1 MSKKSICTGI
11 VGLLV
16 LFVSGICFAFEFEDG
31 LEKIFL
37 KDVKSMEAE
46 YNNFEKNSYEKFR
59 REVEAMWG
67 EFITSTKTT
76 WVEYSDDKT
85 GRSRVDF
92 EKGKVQIEVVLPE
105 KIAAADPKAVKKRLV
120 KEIERAIANK
130 GEGFNKKTSLLPHPV
145 LEGQI
150 KNKHGDAVTEKNK
163 TQFAVEILKTKLV
176 KKISV
181 ATDKGKMTKAEIS
194 FSLVPDH
201 IKIRAEKYLAP
212 VQKYSKR
219 FNVSVPLVFA
229 IIHTESFFNPKAK
242 SSAPAFGL
250 MQLVPKSGGRA
261 AYKYAYGR
269 DKILSSNYLYNPE
282 NNIELGCAYLGLL
295 KNQYFKNISSNK
307 NTLYCVIASY
317 NTGPGNLGRSL
328 CGKRDVQCAVDK
340 ANSMNADELFRHLR
354 LHLPYRETR
363 EYLKKVTDRM
373 NIYKNL

>member
-1 MSKKSICTGI
+1 
-11 VGLLV
+11 
-16 LFVSGICFAFEFEDG
+16 
-31 LEKIFL
+31 
-37 KDVKSMEAE
+37 
-46 YNNFEKNSYEKFR
+46 
-59 REVEAMWG
+59 MWG
-67 EFITSTKTT
+67 DFITSTQKT

-92 EKGKVQIEVVLPE
+92 EKGKVQIEIILPE
-105 KIAAADPKAVKKRLV
+105 KIAAANPEAVKKRLE
-120 KEIERAIANK
+120 KEIERTVTDK
-130 GEGFNKKTSLLPHPV
+130 GRRFNKTLLLPHPV
-145 LEGQI
+145 LEGQV
-150 KNKHGDAVTEKNK
+150 KNKHGDIVTEKNK
-163 TQFAVEILKTKLV
+163 TQFAREILGTKPV
-176 KKISV
+176 KKVS
-181 ATDKGKMTKAEIS
+181 APTDKGKMTNVQVS

-201 IKIRAEKYLAP
+201 IKIRAKKYLAP

-219 FNVSVPLVFA
+219 FKISVPLVFA

-250 MQLVPKSGGRA
+250 MQLVPKSGGSA

-269 DKILSSNYLYNPE
+269 NKILSDNYLYNPE

-295 KNQYFKNISSNK
+295 KNQYFKDISDNK

-328 CGKRDVQCAVDK
+328 CGKRNGGKQNGGKQNVQCAVDR

-354 LHLPYRETR
+354 SHLPYRETR

-373 NIYKNL
+373 NIYKERGRNNFPK

>member
-1 MSKKSICTGI
+1 MSKKLICTGI
-11 VGLLV
+11 IGLLV
-16 LFVSGICFAFEFEDG
+16 FFVSGIFFAFGFENE
-31 LEKIFL
+31 LEKAFL
-37 KDVKSMEAE
+37 KDVKSMEQE
-46 YNNFEKNSYEKFR
+46 YNDFEKKSYEKFQ
-59 REVEAMWG
+59 REVKSMWG
-67 EFITSTKTT
+67 DFITSTKKT
-76 WVEYSDDKT
+76 WVGYSDDKT

-105 KIAAADPKAVKKRLV
+105 KIAAANPEAMKKKLE
-120 KEIERAIANK
+120 KEIERTVTDK
-130 GEGFNKKTSLLPHPV
+130 GECFNKTSVLPYAV
-145 LEGQI
+145 LEGQV
-150 KNKHGDAVTEKNK
+150 KNKHGDVVTEKNRIR
-163 TQFAVEILKTKLV
+163 FAREIFKTKPV

-181 ATDKGKMTKAEIS
+181 TTDKGRMTKARLS
-194 FSLVPDH
+194 FFLVPDH

-219 FNVSVPLVFA
+219 FKVSVPLVFA

-269 DKILSSNYLYNPE
+269 DRILSSNYLYNPE

-295 KNQYFKNISSNK
+295 KNQYFKDISNNK
-307 NTLYCVIASY
+307 NALYCVIASY
-317 NTGPGNLGRSL
+317 NTGPGNLGRSF
-328 CGKRDVQCAVDK
+328 CGKRDVRCAVDR

-354 LHLPYRETR
+354 SHLPYRETR